1 MKARIQGVAAQMMKF
16 DYFFGV
22 SLGLLILRHTDNL
35 SRMLQ
40 KADMSA
46 AEGQVITAMTVSTLR
61 SSRNDASF
69 DLFWQKITASAEN
82 LQIDRP
88 VLPRLRK
95 APRRFYDGTVP
106 ILHVTVEYYFREI
119 YFEALD
125 LAISGIE
132 DRFNQ
137 PGYQTYANVQ
147 ALLLKA
153 AGVQPYQEELQF
165 VLDFYGTD
173 FDYLLLPAHLEIF
186 SNSFP
191 GEGKI
196 FLSDILKFFR
206 ICIPGQLGLMSQVS
220 KLVRLMLVMPAT
232 NAESER
238 SFSAV
243 RRIKTYLRSTM
254 SQQRLNHLMLL
265 HIHKKLTDDLNLVD
279 VANDFIAGHDHRKQV
294 FGTEFKPDDLQ

>member
-1 MKARIQGVAAQMMKF
+1 M
-16 DYFFGV
+16 
-22 SLGLLILRHTDNL
+22 
-35 SRMLQ
+35 
-40 KADMSA
+40 
-46 AEGQVITAMTVSTLR
+46 
-61 SSRNDASF
+61 
-69 DLFWQKITASAEN
+69 
-82 LQIDRP
+82 
-88 VLPRLRK
+88 
-95 APRRFYDGTVP
+95 
-106 ILHVTVEYYFREI
+106 TVEYYFREI

-137 PGYQTYANVQ
+137 PGYQTYANVL

-153 AGVQPYQEELQF
+153 AGVQPYQEELFQF

-173 FDYLLLPAHLEIF
+173 FDSLLLPAHLEIF

-196 FLSDILKFFR
+196 VLSDILKFFR
-206 ICIPGQLGLMSQVS
+206 ICTPGQLGLMYQVF

-238 SFSAV
+238 SFSAE
-243 RRIKTYLRSTM
+243 RRIQTYLRSTM

-265 HIHKKLTDDLNLVD
+265 HIHKNLTDDLNLVN
-279 VANDFIAGHDHRKQV
+279 VANDFIAGHDNRKQV
-294 FGTEFKPDDLQ
+294 FGTEFKPADLQ